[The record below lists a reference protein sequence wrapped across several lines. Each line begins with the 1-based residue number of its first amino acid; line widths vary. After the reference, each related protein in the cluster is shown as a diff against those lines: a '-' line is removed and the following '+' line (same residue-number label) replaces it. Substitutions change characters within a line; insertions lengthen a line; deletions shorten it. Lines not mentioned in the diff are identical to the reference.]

1 MSQATMPRRKVL
13 IVGGGTA
20 GWLAACYLAKKLGT
34 AMTGGLDITLI
45 ESPDIGIIGVGEGTF
60 PTIRQTLKIIGLDEA
75 TFLRE
80 CHATFK
86 QGIRFDN
93 WERADS
99 HYFHPFD
106 LPYRN
111 REELDLVPY
120 WLLMDADRRP
130 PFAEGLT
137 FQKYLADLKRAP
149 KRRFEGGFE
158 GPLNY
163 AYHFDAVRFAALL
176 SKHAQGLGVRHLT
189 GTLNGVTLDDSGAIA
204 SVTTPEH
211 GELTADFYIDCTGF
225 RSELIGKALKTPFK
239 SVQDILFNDR
249 AVACQIPYDTPDA
262 PIASYTI
269 STAHEA
275 GWTWDIGL
283 NSRRGVGY
291 VYSSAHSSD
300 DRAEDILRA
309 YVGKDIT
316 LRRLQFQTGY
326 RTRHWVKN
334 CLCVGLAGGFL
345 EPLEST
351 GIVLIESAISKF
363 AEFFPHDGPVDASAK
378 MFNDLITTRYET
390 IISFIKL
397 HYCLSKRPEPYWRDN
412 ADPATIPERM
422 QDLLARW
429 QYRPP
434 SRFDFIVDTESFAYF
449 SYQYILYG
457 MNFATNF
464 EAARGSYDHVK
475 QAENLFVLI
484 KQLGEQAAADLP
496 DHRALITE
504 VYEKGFAVPHANRQM
519 TAARG

>member
-1 MSQATMPRRKVL
+1 MSQSSPRRRVL
-13 IVGGGTA
+13 IAGGGTA
-20 GWLAACYLAKKLGT
+20 GWLAACHLAKKLGT
-34 AMTGGLDITLI
+34 HKTGGLDITLI
-45 ESPDIGIIGVGEGTF
+45 ESPEIGIIGVGEGTF
-60 PTIRQTLKIIGLDEA
+60 PTIRQTLKVIGLDEA

-86 QGIRFDN
+86 QGIRFDD
-93 WERADS
+93 WERAGT

-120 WLLMDADRRP
+120 WLLMDADTRP
-130 PFAEGLT
+130 PFAQALT
-137 FQKYLADLKRAP
+137 FQKYLADLKKAP

-176 SKHAQGLGVRHLT
+176 SKHGQSLGVRHLT
-189 GTLNGVTLDDSGAIA
+189 GTIDHVTLDDDGAIG
-204 SVTTPEH
+204 SVHSPEH
-211 GELTADFYIDCTGF
+211 GELMADFYIDCTGF
-225 RSELIGKALKTPFK
+225 RSELIGKALGVPFK
-239 SVQDILFNDR
+239 SVQDVLFNDR
-249 AVACQIPYDTPDA
+249 AVACQIPYDAPDT

-283 NSRRGVGY
+283 NSRRGIGY

-300 DRAEDILRA
+300 ERAEEILRG
-309 YVGKDIT
+309 YIGRDDISP
-316 LRRLQFQTGY
+316 RRLRFETGY
-326 RTRHWVKN
+326 RTQHWVKN

-363 AEFFPHDGPVDASAK
+363 AEFFPHDGPVDVSAK

-397 HYCLSKRPEPYWRDN
+397 HYCLSKRPQPYWRDN
-412 ADPATIPERM
+412 ADPATIPERLK
-422 QDLLARW
+422 DLLARW
-429 QYRPP
+429 AHRPP

-457 MNFATNF
+457 MNFATDF
-464 EAARGSYDHVK
+464 EAARSSHAHVK
-475 QAENLFVLI
+475 QADNLFKLI
-484 KQLGEQAAADLP
+484 KHLGLQAASDLP
-496 DHRALITE
+496 DHRALIDDI
-504 VYEKGFAVPHANRQM
+504 YANGFTVPQASRLM
-519 TAARG
+519 ATARS